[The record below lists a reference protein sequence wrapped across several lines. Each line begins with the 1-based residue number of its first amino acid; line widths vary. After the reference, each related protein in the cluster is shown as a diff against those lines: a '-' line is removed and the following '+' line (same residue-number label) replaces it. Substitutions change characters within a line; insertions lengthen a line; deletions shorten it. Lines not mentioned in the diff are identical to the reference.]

1 MPVCYNYGQHL
12 TRPHFPQW
20 LLTIILSLLFGI
32 RCAGPEPLPP
42 HFEFSGRPSALPV
55 PAASTSEPSRQ
66 VIAKGVDSGIE
77 PDPCSNYREANVV
90 AVDEPTTFLGFTRAL
105 AAQLDQLDLGAVRA
119 AYQTFTRQRG
129 LDPETPGLFTEYA
142 RLRILFEATRDGGYW
157 RLRWDI
163 TNQEPSAAKI
173 WRAWQI
179 QPLVETFGHALATA
193 ECDELSALYALLARR
208 IGIKRVGLFYPTWN
222 HTIAAWVPVELP
234 GKQRLVLVPTTQI
247 FLGCSDT
254 FDTTAFKTQM
264 TSIEPY
270 PRWDIRDSS
279 PIPSDT
285 ARFLLE
291 QIRVYGPASLD
302 LQALLRARRAHELKS
317 SVGKC
322 AGYRADLGKRLEG
335 RLSCADRRALRHFAV
350 RELQRPAMSDNEVL
364 EFLMLP

>member
-1 MPVCYNYGQHL
+1 
-12 TRPHFPQW
+12 
-20 LLTIILSLLFGI
+20 
-32 RCAGPEPLPP
+32 LPP

-55 PAASTSEPSRQ
+55 PSASNSEPLRQ
-66 VIAKGVDSGIE
+66 VIAKGVDSGIV

-90 AVDEPTTFLGFTRAL
+90 AVSESTTFLEFTRAL
-105 AAQLDQLDLGAVRA
+105 AEQLDQLDLGAVRA
-119 AYQTFTRQRG
+119 AYQTFTQQRG
-129 LDPETPGLFTEYA
+129 LDSETPGLFTEYA

-173 WRAWQI
+173 WRAWQD

-208 IGIKRVGLFYPTWN
+208 IGVKRVGLFYPTWN
-222 HTIAAWVPVELP
+222 HTIAAWAPSESRRS
-234 GKQRLVLVPTTQI
+234 KHRLVLVPTTQI

-302 LQALLRARRAHELKS
+302 LQALLRARRARELKS

-322 AGYRADLGKRLEG
+322 AGYRADLGKRLDG
-335 RLSCADRRALRHFAV
+335 RLGCADRRALRYFAV

-364 EFLMLP
+364 QFLTSP